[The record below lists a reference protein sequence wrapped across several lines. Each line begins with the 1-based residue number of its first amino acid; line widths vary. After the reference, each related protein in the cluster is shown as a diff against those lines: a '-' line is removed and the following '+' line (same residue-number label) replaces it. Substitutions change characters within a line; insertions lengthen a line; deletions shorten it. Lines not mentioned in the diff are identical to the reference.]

1 MDILQIL
8 FGLLS
13 GFFLLSFSTITIYY
27 FVVFGKLAFYKSQ
40 EQKEYTPPV
49 SVVICA
55 RNEAQNLFNHLPK
68 FFAQNY
74 PQFQIV
80 VVNDCSWDESEQI
93 LEEFQKKHSNLHV
106 VNLKEEKIK
115 EHDKKLAVT
124 LGIKGAIYENLLF
137 TDADCIP
144 ANENW
149 IKTMAKDF
157 ANDTEIIIA
166 YGPYKKT
173 KGFLNKIIRF
183 DTFFN
188 AVNYLSATIAGKT
201 YMGVGRNMA
210 YTKKIFFDNK
220 GFASHYFIQSGDDDL
235 FINKVAHKAK
245 VKAEI
250 NPDSFTY
257 SISKDTWKAWLRQK
271 KRHLSTSKFYRSKDK
286 LRIGIFAS
294 ANYLFLF
301 TWVALFFVKMI
312 EYQEF
317 ILAGALLLKF
327 IIQWVVLSLCAKK
340 LNEKDLWIVAPFFEL
355 LLFFV
360 YPYLHIKNIFV
371 KQQVWK

>member
-1 MDILQIL
+1 
-8 FGLLS
+8 
-13 GFFLLSFSTITIYY
+13 
-27 FVVFGKLAFYKSQ
+27 VV
-40 EQKEYTPPV
+40 V
-49 SVVICA
+49 CA

-68 FFAQNY
+68 LFSQNY

-93 LEEFQKKHSNLHV
+93 LEEFQKKHANLHI

-115 EHDKKLAVT
+115 DHDKKLALT
-124 LGIKGAIYENLLF
+124 LGIKGAKYENLLF

-149 IKTMAKDF
+149 IAAMAKNF
-157 ANDTEIIIA
+157 AHSNEIVIA

-173 KGFLNKIIRF
+173 SGLLNKIIRF

-188 AVNYLSATIAGKT
+188 AVNYLSACIAGKT
-201 YMGVGRNMA
+201 YMGVGRNMG

-235 FINKVAHKAK
+235 FINKVAAKAK
-245 VKAEI
+245 VKAELHP
-250 NPDSFTY
+250 NSFTY
-257 SISKDTWKAWLRQK
+257 SVAKDNWKAWMRQK

-286 LRIGIFAS
+286 LRIGIFAMS
-294 ANYLFLF
+294 NYLFIMS
-301 TWVALFFVKMI
+301 WAALFFVKI
-312 EYQEF
+312 LVYQEL
-317 ILAGALLLKF
+317 ILAGVLMLKF
-327 IIQWVVLSLCAKK
+327 IIQWIILYLCSKK
-340 LNEKDLWIVAPFFEL
+340 LHEKDLWFVAPFFEL